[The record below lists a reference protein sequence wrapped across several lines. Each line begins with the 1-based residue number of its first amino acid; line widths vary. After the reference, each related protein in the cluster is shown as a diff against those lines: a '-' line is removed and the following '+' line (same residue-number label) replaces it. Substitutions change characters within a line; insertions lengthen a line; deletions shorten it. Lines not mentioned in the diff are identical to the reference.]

1 MSEAIPGIGV
11 PPVAPAAPAAVAIL
25 WRPGPKGT
33 EICWLLRAKTLRFAG
48 GFHALPGGRV
58 DASDAQVPV
67 QGASGDAAMLRA
79 AAARE
84 LFEEVGILAA
94 RGSGVLPDAAARR
107 ALLDG
112 QASFAELL
120 ASRGLELVAE
130 DWVEAGRW
138 VTPEWAPRRFDTH
151 FFLVRLPEGQ
161 QIDPWVGELTEGGWS
176 PVSEALAR
184 WEAGKLLLHPPQLHV
199 LRALATHG
207 PGDEGVAALRAGAQT
222 PDFIPATTEF
232 QRGVRAL
239 ALRTATLAPATHTHC
254 YLVGEGELLIVDPGS
269 GDPAELSRL
278 DAQLEALEARGTRP
292 VAVVLTHHHG
302 DHVSGAR
309 AVAARRRLP
318 IWCHPWTA
326 DHLGLTEARRLQEG
340 EVLTLGA
347 SGPFPT
353 RWQVFHTP
361 GHAPGHLCLHEPAL
375 RTAVVGDMVA
385 GLGTILIDPDEGDM
399 AAYLR
404 ELGRLRDLG
413 VRTLHPA
420 HGAPFPHAGE
430 ALEALIAHRLQREAR
445 VFDALSEQPQ
455 PSEAISASAYADSPT
470 AHPMLAERSTCAHL
484 IKLEREG
491 RAVRDGEG
499 WRRA

>member
-11 PPVAPAAPAAVAIL
+11 PPVADALPAAVAIL
-25 WRPGPKGT
+25 WRPGPKGV
-33 EICWLLRAKTLRFAG
+33 EICWLLRAKALRFAG
-48 GFHALPGGRV
+48 GFHALPGGKV
-58 DASDAQVPV
+58 DAADAEVAV
-67 QGASGDAAMLRA
+67 RGASGDAATLRA

-94 RGSGVLPDAAARR
+94 RGSGPLPEAADRR

-112 QASFAELL
+112 ERSFAELL
-120 ASRGLELVAE
+120 ASRDLELDAA
-130 DWVEAGRW
+130 DWLEAGRW
-138 VTPEWAPRRFDTH
+138 VTPQWAPRRFDTH

-161 QIDPWVGELTEGGWS
+161 QIDPWVGELSEGGWS

-199 LRALATHG
+199 LRALALHG
-207 PGDEGVAALRAGAQT
+207 AGPEGIAALREGPQT
-222 PDFIPATTEF
+222 HDFVPAITEF

-239 ALRTATLAPATHTHC
+239 ALRTETLAPATHTHC
-254 YLVGEGELLIVDPGS
+254 YLVGEGELLIVDPGTD
-269 GDPAELSRL
+269 DPDELARL
-278 DAQLEALEARGTRP
+278 AAQLESLEAQGTRP
-292 VAVVLTHHHG
+292 IAVVLTHHHG

-309 AVAARRRLP
+309 AVAARWKLP

-326 DHLGLTEARRLQEG
+326 RHLGLSEARHLQEG
-340 EVLTLGA
+340 EVLSLGEGGA
-347 SGPFPT
+347 FPT
-353 RWQVFHTP
+353 RWQILHTP
-361 GHAPGHLCLHEPAL
+361 GHAPGHLCLHEPSL

-413 VRTLHPA
+413 VRSLHPA
-420 HGAPFPHAGE
+420 HGAPFPHAEE
-430 ALEALIAHRLQREAR
+430 ALEALIAHRLQREGR
-445 VFDALSEQPQ
+445 VLDALSEQPQ
-455 PSEAISASAYADSPT
+455 TSEEISAKAYADSPM
-470 AHPMLAERSTCAHL
+470 AHPLLAERSTCSHL
-484 IKLEREG
+484 IKLLSEG
-491 RAVRDGEG
+491 RAIRDGEA